1 MRTRTTRRTIRI
13 PLQALGLSLL
23 FAGTALA
30 TSAPSMTATS
40 MVTRAAPSTRV
51 ISGPPHQV
59 APPTD
64 PDSVRQLALPAR
76 SFNGVPH
83 QVGPAED
90 PNQGLLTT
98 PTAVST
104 RLFSGVPHQAA
115 PVAGPND
122 DLGATPPTTRSF
134 NGVPHQAALPQ

>member
-1 MRTRTTRRTIRI
+1 MRTRTARRTIRI

-40 MVTRAAPSTRV
+40 MVSRAAPSTRV
-51 ISGPPHQV
+51 ISGPPHQAASV
-59 APPTD
+59 
-64 PDSVRQLALPAR
+64 DS
-76 SFNGVPH
+76 
-83 QVGPAED
+83 

-115 PVAGPND
+115 SVDGPNEA
-122 DLGATPPTTRSF
+122 LLTTPTAVSASSF
-134 NGVPHQAALPQ
+134 NGVPHQAALPR

>member
-51 ISGPPHQV
+51 ISGLPHQV
-59 APPTD
+59 APLTD
-64 PDSVRQLALPAR
+64 PDSVLQLALPAR

-83 QVGPAED
+83 Q
-90 PNQGLLTT
+90 
-98 PTAVST
+98 
-104 RLFSGVPHQAA
+104 AA
-115 PVAGPND
+115 PVAGSID
-122 DLGATPPTTRSF
+122 DLGATPTTTRSF